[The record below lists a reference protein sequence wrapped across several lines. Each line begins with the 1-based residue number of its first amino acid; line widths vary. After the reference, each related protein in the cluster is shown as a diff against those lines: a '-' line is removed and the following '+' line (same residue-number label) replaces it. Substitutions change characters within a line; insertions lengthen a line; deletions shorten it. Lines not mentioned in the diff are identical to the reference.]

1 MRGSTISE
9 AAMKQAFAL
18 GISMLI
24 GSLLGAVGISGLH
37 AQKKLPGAYAII
49 EVDEIADQIALRAI
63 LPRIREVGEQFGGKL
78 MIEAGRITGRDA
90 MPPKRFAVIAFDS
103 MEDAE
108 AWSTASAESELDQ
121 IADKSAKGRSFL
133 VEGAP

>member
-1 MRGSTISE
+1 
-9 AAMKQAFAL
+9 MKRAFAL
-18 GISMLI
+18 GLSMLI
-24 GSLLGAVGISGLH
+24 GALLGAVGIGDLH
-37 AQKKLPGAYAII
+37 AHKKLPGAYAII
-49 EVDEIADQIALRAI
+49 EVNEIADQAALGAI
-63 LPRIREVGEQFGGKL
+63 FPRIRELSEAFGGK
-78 MIEAGRITGRDA
+78 IVVEANRITGRDA

-108 AWSTASAESELDQ
+108 AWSTASAEGEIDR